1 MTDKKIYR
9 PSFYL
14 TINSL
19 LILFTLSVGG
29 VLTWHNYSATKD
41 LVLSETEQAYDQV
54 LRDFSRD
61 FKNTYKPVFET
72 VRLLSMTSVMN
83 ASSLDERLQELKLL
97 GTALQNMAEIAGLQV
112 GYANGDYLIVRPA
125 FVSRVRALF
134 KAPENTVYVVDHI
147 ATDPVNGERLLER
160 IFYDQ
165 QMNEL
170 LHQPPEATDYDPR
183 VRSWYLEATQKN
195 QVSVVAPYLFYFLKE
210 VGTTVSYQPPGSNA
224 VIAADVTMQQ
234 LSETLNNYLLTSN
247 SEIAL
252 INADGFVVGYNKP
265 ESTIVGL
272 EGGRVKMARIDEL
285 KSDLF
290 AFVDSKDLLKNRDLD
305 FQFNGERWHG
315 GTRVFNVSG
324 IEGRDLTLVILSPYS
339 ELLADAIKAVNRSLL
354 VTLLILLVC
363 IPVAS
368 LVAARISKA
377 LKKLAEEAVL
387 VSQFDFSRPI
397 TLRSK
402 IKEVDELSQSMNLMK
417 NTISRFLSLITSLAG
432 EQNFDA
438 MLEMITEETL
448 DFSESDG
455 VLTWFIDDGTSRLN
469 PGAFFA
475 KDKGKVGLEGLPSY
489 PVDGEHRLIQ
499 AIHKK
504 EISQIPLCKDDADGL
519 TLMFETLGA
528 SDLVVTALPLCNRQD
543 EEIGLLCLLNRKTAA
558 GNDNKSTNGRMAF
571 VRTFSGFAS
580 VSLES
585 RHLLEMQK
593 RLMDSF
599 MHLLAGAIDTKSAY
613 TGGHCQRVPV
623 LTKMLARAA
632 CEDNG
637 LYKDFQLDDKG
648 WEAVHL
654 AGWLHDCGKVTTPE
668 YVVDKATKLETIY
681 DRIHEVRTRFEV
693 LKRDAEI
700 SYWEQVADGGDRE
713 ELRKVLDRELQEIDE
728 DFVFIAECNLGSEFV
743 SSGWMGREQ
752 IIERLDKIAS
762 RTWRRTLDDRLGIS
776 WEEEKRRAR
785 VAKRELPAEE
795 NVLADRQDHL
805 IERNENERIPPDN
818 PWGFKLEV
826 PEYRYN
832 QGELYNLKV
841 ERGTLTTEERYKIND
856 HIVQTIIML
865 EKLPYPKH
873 LREVPEL
880 AGGHHETMN
889 GKGYPRQLDGSKMS
903 LTARMMAIA
912 DIFEALTAS
921 DRPYKKAK
929 KLSDTVRI
937 MSFFKKDHHIDPDLF
952 DLFLRSGVYLEYARE
967 YLEPEQI
974 DEVDVDSYLGQ
985 GAKG

>member
-1 MTDKKIYR
+1 MTEKKIFR

-19 LILFTLSVGG
+19 FILFVLFVGG
-29 VLTWHNYSATKD
+29 ILTWHNYSVTKD
-41 LVLSETEQAYDQV
+41 LVLSETDQDYDRILV
-54 LRDFSRD
+54 EFSKD
-61 FKNTYKPVFET
+61 FKHTYKPVFET

-83 ASSLDERLQELKLL
+83 ASTLDERLLELNLL
-97 GTALQNMAEIAGLQV
+97 STALQNKTEMAGLQV
-112 GYANGDYLIVRPA
+112 GYANGDYLIVRPT
-125 FVSRVRALF
+125 FTGRLRALF
-134 KAPENTVYVVDHI
+134 NAPESAAYVVDHI
-147 ATDPVNGERLLER
+147 ATDPASGQRLLER
-160 IFYDQ
+160 MYYDQ
-165 QMNEL
+165 QMLEVMRN
-170 LHQPPEATDYDPR
+170 PPEPSEYDPR
-183 VRSWYLEATQKN
+183 TRPWYLETLN
-195 QVSVVAPYLFYFLKE
+195 IDQVSVVAPYLFYFLQE
-210 VGTTVSYQPPGSNA
+210 IGTTVSYHPPGSNA

-234 LSETLNNYLLTSN
+234 LSETLNSYLLTPS

-252 INADGFVVGYNKP
+252 INAEGSVVGYNKP
-265 ESTIVGL
+265 ANIILGL
-272 EGGRVKMARIDEL
+272 EGDRFKLARIDEL
-285 KSDLF
+285 KSEAF
-290 AFVDSKDLLKNRDLD
+290 AFISNNNLLQDERLN
-305 FQFNGERWHG
+305 FQLKGKRWHG
-315 GTRVFNVSG
+315 ATRTFNVSG
-324 IEGRDLTLVILSPYS
+324 YEGRDLNLVMLSPYD
-339 ELLADAIKAVNRSLL
+339 ELLANAKKTVQRSLL
-354 VTLLILLVC
+354 VTLLILLVV
-363 IPVAS
+363 IPIAS
-368 LVAARISKA
+368 FIAAVISKA
-377 LKKLAEEAVL
+377 LNKLAEEAVL
-387 VSQFDFSRPI
+387 VSRFDFRRPI
-397 TLRSK
+397 ALRSK
-402 IKEVDELSQSMNLMK
+402 IKEVDELALSMNLMK
-417 NTISRFLSLITSLAG
+417 NTISRFLALITSLAG

-438 MLEMITEETL
+438 MLELITEETL

-455 VLTWFIDDGTSRLN
+455 ALTWFIDDGTNRLN
-469 PGAFFA
+469 PGALFD
-475 KDKGKVGLEGLPSY
+475 KDKGKVVLEGLPSY

-499 AIHKK
+499 AMRKK
-504 EISQIPLCKDDADGL
+504 ETSQIHLSKDAADGL
-519 TLMFETLGA
+519 TLLFETLGT
-528 SDLVVTALPLCNRQD
+528 SDLVVTALPLRNRQD
-543 EEIGLLCLLNRKTAA
+543 EEIGLLCLLNRETAV
-558 GNDNKSTNGRMAF
+558 GNDNKSANGRLAF

-700 SYWEQVADGGDRE
+700 RYWEQVADGGDRE
-713 ELRKVLDRELQEIDE
+713 KLRKVLNRELLEIDE
-728 DFVFIAECNLGSEFV
+728 DFVFVAECNLGGEFV
-743 SSGWMGREQ
+743 LSGGMGREE
-752 IIERLDKIAS
+752 IAGRLDKIAS
-762 RTWRRTLDDRLGIS
+762 RTWKRTLDDRIGVS

-785 VAKRELPAEE
+785 VTKQELPAEE

-805 IERNENERIPPDN
+805 IERKENERITEDN
-818 PWGFKLEV
+818 AWGFKLDV

-832 QGELYNLKV
+832 LGELYNLKV
-841 ERGTLTTEERYKIND
+841 EKGTLTTEERYKIND

-880 AGGHHETMN
+880 AGGHHETMD

-967 YLEPEQI
+967 YLDPEQI

-985 GAKG
+985 GTKG